1 MGMHIDPV
9 PSGRPEWNE
18 NEMVEQNVEREY
30 REAMAERDAEGL
42 GPPKPKPSLWKRLFG
57 GKDRS

>member
-9 PSGRPEWNE
+9 PSGKPEWNA

-30 REAMAERDAEGL
+30 RESMAERDAEGL
-42 GPPKPKPSLWKRLFG
+42 GPPEHKPSIWKRLFG
-57 GKDRS
+57 KNK

>member
-9 PSGRPEWNE
+9 PSGKPEFNA

-30 REAMAERDAEGL
+30 REAMAEKDAEGQ
-42 GPPKPKPSLWKRLFG
+42 KPKKQGFFSRLFS
-57 GKDRS
+57 KKS